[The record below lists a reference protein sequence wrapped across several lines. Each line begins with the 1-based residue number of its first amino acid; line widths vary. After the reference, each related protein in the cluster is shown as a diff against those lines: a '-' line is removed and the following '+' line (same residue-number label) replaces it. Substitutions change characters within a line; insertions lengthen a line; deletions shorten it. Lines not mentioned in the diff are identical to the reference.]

1 PCSPA
6 RVRRTRTRDRSWL
19 GVSRFLLLE
28 LVFFRGDD
36 RRDHRLRL
44 LPRCLD
50 AHVPQHTFVELHRT
64 LVFGQQ
70 IARRLKLGDDVV
82 AGVFLLDLIRHR
94 ALAPM
99 GHVRQRAFAVLGQ
112 EEVKAIEFF
121 GHCRLVQGTI
131 KNVDR
136 LVPTIH
142 ATSLWSWVTRCGGR
156 HRVGDMFC
164 AAKDR
169 HEEAS
174 RARMWYC
181 RGTTVIALPLV
192 TATIVALAQQVPGD
206 TTGRINGWA
215 ISSFNGHPIAGVMIS
230 APEAHKF
237 VVTDSTGRFAL
248 AGLPTGRHA
257 IRVSYEGRDT
267 EDYPFELQDQETKQI
282 AVVLDVDATDLDPI
296 VVEARQP
303 NLWRDLAG
311 FYERRRTY
319 SGFAHFFTREDISR
333 ARLAKLSGLLTLEGI
348 VNRCSRYQ
356 ECFPTRFTR
365 GRLCAVPISGD
376 GVAQRAVV

>member
-1 PCSPA
+1 
-6 RVRRTRTRDRSWL
+6 
-19 GVSRFLLLE
+19 
-28 LVFFRGDD
+28 
-36 RRDHRLRL
+36 
-44 LPRCLD
+44 
-50 AHVPQHTFVELHRT
+50 
-64 LVFGQQ
+64 
-70 IARRLKLGDDVV
+70 
-82 AGVFLLDLIRHR
+82 
-94 ALAPM
+94 M
-99 GHVRQRAFAVLGQ
+99 
-112 EEVKAIEFF
+112 
-121 GHCRLVQGTI
+121 
-131 KNVDR
+131 
-136 LVPTIH
+136 
-142 ATSLWSWVTRCGGR
+142 
-156 HRVGDMFC
+156 
-164 AAKDR
+164 
-169 HEEAS
+169 
-174 RARMWYC
+174 
-181 RGTTVIALPLV
+181 IALPLV

-230 APEAHKF
+230 ALEAHKF

-365 GRLCAVPISGD
+365 GRLCAVPISVD
-376 GVAQRAVV
+376 GVAQREFDYDHIAVNDVAGVEVYRGVPPADLSASVVPGPGSSTWMGAGLPAAGSCGLVAIWTR